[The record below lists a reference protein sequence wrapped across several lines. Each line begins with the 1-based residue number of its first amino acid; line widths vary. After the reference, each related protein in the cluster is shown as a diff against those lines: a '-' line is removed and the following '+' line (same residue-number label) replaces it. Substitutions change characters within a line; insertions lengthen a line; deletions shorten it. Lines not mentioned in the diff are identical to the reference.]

1 MSPCISAAARINSDR
16 KLVTNSSP
24 KLVKKGRFG
33 DDFKA
38 EKQGK

>member
-1 MSPCISAAARINSDR
+1 MAILAITCAG

-24 KLVKKGRFG
+24 KLVENGRFG
-33 DDFKA
+33 DDFSA